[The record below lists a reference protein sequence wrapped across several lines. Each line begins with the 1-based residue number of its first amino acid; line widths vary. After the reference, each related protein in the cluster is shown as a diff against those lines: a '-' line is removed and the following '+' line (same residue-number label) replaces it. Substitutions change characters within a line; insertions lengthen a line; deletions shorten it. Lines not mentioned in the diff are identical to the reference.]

1 MRLSFWVQMVA
12 AIVIGIVALFHASGE
27 PSTGGTIALLIFFA
41 AVGYGWFSIKK
52 EFDRIDRSR
61 DRGA

>member
-1 MRLSFWVQMVA
+1 MVA
-12 AIVIGIVALFHASGE
+12 TIVIGIVALFHASGE
-27 PSTGGTIALLIFFA
+27 TSTGGTIALLIFFA
-41 AVGYGWFSIKK
+41 TVGYGWFSIKK